1 MQGSQL
7 KAYIKKSTDLSGV
20 PLRVE
25 DAATLRAIAR
35 LIQR

>member
-7 KAYIKKSTDLSGV
+7 KAFVKKSTDLSGV

-25 DAATLRAIAR
+25 DKATLQAIAALVKR
-35 LIQR
+35 